1 MDYAHS
7 QAEASAYAEA
17 ALSLMQERGVPANP
31 NNFTLW
37 YGYFS
42 GDFPDLKQALDILLS
57 SSEPISEEVSAQIF
71 RKFCAHPLEAVPL
84 HLIAEKMETE
94 VATAVAALEQ
104 ACRNAATYNQSL
116 ELATGQMA
124 QIPNMSGLI
133 NLMTALLT
141 QTRAMSHQSRDVE
154 RQLRQSWSEVT
165 HLREQLEG
173 ARREAMTD
181 ALTGLANRKM
191 FDFVL
196 RESASE
202 AMESHEPLSLLL
214 LDIDHFKMFNDTYG
228 HHVGDQVLKLLA
240 SVLRESLKG
249 QDTAARYGG
258 EEFAVLL
265 PRTEIDDAV
274 KVAEKIRQRVAGKVI
289 IHRKSQEQL
298 GRVNVSIGV
307 AMFAFGEP
315 LRRFVER
322 ADRGLYRAKR
332 GGRNCVVSEI
342 SDDQNPVALSG

>member
-7 QAEASAYAEA
+7 RAEAGAYAEA
-17 ALSLMQERGVPANP
+17 ALSLMQEREIPSNP

-57 SSEPISEEVSAQIF
+57 SSEHITEEISAQIF

-94 VATAVAALEQ
+94 VATAVVALEQ

-116 ELATGQMA
+116 ELAHGQMS
-124 QIPNMSGLI
+124 QVPNMSGLI

-141 QTRAMSHQSRDVE
+141 QTRAMAHQSRDVE

-196 RESASE
+196 RESAAE
-202 AMESHEPLSLLL
+202 AMETHEPLSLLL
-214 LDIDHFKMFNDTYG
+214 LDIDHFKVFNDTYG

-265 PRTEIDDAV
+265 PRTEIEDAA

-322 ADRGLYRAKR
+322 SDRALYRAKR
-332 GGRNCVVSEI
+332 SGRNCVVTEMA
-342 SDDQNPVALSG
+342 DEQNQVALGH